1 MAKLPPDVSGR
12 QLCKALQ
19 KFGLEETRQRG
30 SHIVMHRSDPRCRVV
45 VPDHRTLRQG
55 TLHQIIPAAGLS
67 VEELIELL

>member
-1 MAKLPPDVSGR
+1 MAKIPSDISGR

-19 KFGLEETRQRG
+19 KVGFEETRQRG
-30 SHIVMHRSDPRCRVV
+30 SHIVMYRADPRCRVV

-55 TLHQIIPAAGLS
+55 TLHQIISAAGLS